1 MDKTVIITILY
12 IYNHYSTLPYI
23 LLKWFC
29 IGARFI
35 LAELRLPST
44 FNIFFQSVLPLN
56 YVCVERFASTFQVVI
71 RRTYLLQNSRATDH
85 QELANGS
92 QIVGE
97 ETSNRWATVT
107 NLFTDMPDISCYSTT
122 KNWC

>member
-1 MDKTVIITILY
+1 MDKTAIITILY

-23 LLKWFC
+23 LLKDLC
-29 IGARFI
+29 IGVRFI

-56 YVCVERFASTFQVVI
+56 YVCVGRFASTFQVVI
-71 RRTYLLQNSRATDH
+71 SEHIYFKNCRATDY
-85 QELANGS
+85 QELVNGS

-97 ETSNRWATVT
+97 ETSNRCPTVT
-107 NLFTDMPDISCYSTT
+107 NLFTDNTT
-122 KNWC
+122 KIRC